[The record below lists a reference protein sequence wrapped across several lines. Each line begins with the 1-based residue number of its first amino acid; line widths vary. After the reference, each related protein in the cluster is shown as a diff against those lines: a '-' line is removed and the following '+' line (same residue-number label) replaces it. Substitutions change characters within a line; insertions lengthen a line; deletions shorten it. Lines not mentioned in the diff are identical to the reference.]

1 MVYKTRVSC
10 NISGYAV
17 CTGVSCNILYRLYLL
32 GMVSYSRVCK
42 YGFVMQQYAVYS
54 GIPGFGAAYQRIPRY
69 SKGYVAL

>member
-10 NISGYAV
+10 NISGYAG

-42 YGFVMQQYAVYS
+42 YGFVIQQYAVYS
-54 GIPGFGAAYQRIPRY
+54 GYQGLVQPTSVYQGIV
-69 SKGYVAL
+69 KGM